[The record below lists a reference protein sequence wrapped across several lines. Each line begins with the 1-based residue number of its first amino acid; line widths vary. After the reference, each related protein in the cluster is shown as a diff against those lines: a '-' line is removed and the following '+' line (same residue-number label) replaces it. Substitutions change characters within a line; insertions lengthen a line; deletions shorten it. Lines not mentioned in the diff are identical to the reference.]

1 MLDESEKICV
11 GTRSVCS
18 KTEKKKK
25 KHKKPQTKN
34 QNKSSAKDARVRDC
48 TRTRQKS
55 SRRSRQSCKSV
66 DWRSSSSSEGPPGKK
81 RSSSRP
87 SPQEQHAILNCCSLL
102 LLSFFPSATSAPFLV
117 LVLVAVLF
125 QILLSKVH
133 GPQALV
139 ERNEIVRI

>member
-1 MLDESEKICV
+1 MRRYQKRV
-11 GTRSVCS
+11 YQN
-18 KTEKKKK
+18 EKKEN
-25 KHKKPQTKN
+25 KKPETEN
-34 QNKSSAKDARVRDC
+34 QNKSSAKDARVREC

-102 LLSFFPSATSAPFLV
+102 LLSFFPSTTSAPFLV
-117 LVLVAVLF
+117 LVLVAVFL

-133 GPQALV
+133 RPQALV